1 MTTAISGVSS
11 GSTQATSFDPAK
23 GAARFAAKVF
33 KDLDADKDGKVN
45 KDEFVSGLES
55 KGVSADDATKQ
66 FDAID
71 TQKTGSITQSDLETA
86 IKSGTFAPPRPNGGG
101 EAGGP
106 GGPQGGQHAEGGRGA
121 GGAGGGGT
129 GGVSSS
135 SSSTKT
141 YEAADTNK
149 DGTVSAQEQ
158 LVYSISHPDKTS
170 DTSKIGNNVDQLA

>member
-11 GSTQATSFDPAK
+11 GSTQATTFDPAK

-33 KDLDADKDGKVN
+33 TDLDADKDGKVN

-71 TQKTGSITQSDLETA
+71 TQKNGSITQSDLETA
-86 IKSGTFAPPRPNGGG
+86 IKSGSFAPPRPNGGG

-106 GGPQGGQHAEGGRGA
+106 GGPQGGQHAEGAR
-121 GGAGGGGT
+121 GAGGGGGGA

-135 SSSTKT
+135 GSSSKT

-158 LVYSISHPDKTS
+158 LVYSIAHPDKTS
-170 DTSKIGNNVDQLA
+170 DASKIGNNVDQLA

>member
-11 GSTQATSFDPAK
+11 GSTQATTFDPAK

-86 IKSGTFAPPRPNGGG
+86 IKSGSFAPPRPNGGG
-101 EAGGP
+101 EAGGS
-106 GGPQGGQHAEGGRGA
+106 GGPQGGQHAEGAR
-121 GGAGGGGT
+121 GAGGGGGA

-135 SSSTKT
+135 GSSSKT

-158 LVYSISHPDKTS
+158 LVYSIAHPDKTS
-170 DTSKIGNNVDQLA
+170 DASKIGNNVDQLA

>member
-1 MTTAISGVSS
+1 MTAISGISS
-11 GSTQATSFDPAK
+11 GSTQSTGFDPAK

-33 KDLDADKDGKVN
+33 SDIDTDKDGKVN

-86 IKSGTFAPPRPNGGG
+86 IKSGTFTPPRP
-101 EAGGP
+101 AGGT
-106 GGPQGGQHAEGGRGA
+106 GGA
-121 GGAGGGGT
+121 GGAGGHQGGARPAEGGGGA
-129 GGVSSS
+129 GGVSSA

-141 YEAADTNK
+141 YDAADSNE
-149 DGTVSAQEQ
+149 DGSVSAQEQ
-158 LVYSISHPDKTS
+158 LVYNNAHPSEKTS
-170 DTSKIGNNVDQLA
+170 DSSKIGGNIDQLA